1 MKSRFIRILAFILGV
16 FLTISLLRSIIDIW
30 QKGGLLD
37 KEEERLAKA
46 RLENEELTKEF
57 ERLQSPE
64 YIEKQAREKLGLG
77 KENEVVVV
85 LPDEKTIKSFV
96 PKIDTSGDEVVNLP
110 NWRKWFLFFNF

>member
-1 MKSRFIRILAFILGV
+1 MKNRFLRILVFGLGV
-16 FLTISLLRSIIDIW
+16 FLIVSLSRSIIDIW

-46 RLENEELTKEF
+46 RLENEELAKEL

-77 KENEVVVV
+77 REGEVVVV
-85 LPDEKTIKSFV
+85 LPPQVGSPSPEVKIAPKQPEKAVWQQWVSFLL
-96 PKIDTSGDEVVNLP
+96 D
-110 NWRKWFLFFNF
+110 